1 MFMKIEKLIEKNKEN
16 YEKIAISEGD
26 IFDNLS
32 WLKTFNDRIQIYGI
46 YDKGN
51 NLIGGFNLYK
61 QKKFGLTIYRNPP
74 FTPNI
79 GPFFKI
85 EAKNP
90 VVVMNKWKEILSL
103 MADFFEKLPYSV
115 ISISLNKN
123 IVDTQPFIWRK
134 FKAIPGYTYIIDLK
148 KSIEDIRKEMSV
160 VRRNDMNKALRDGL
174 IVKYN
179 NNLEIVKYLVL
190 KTFLRQNKKFKQY
203 YLNKVLF
210 EFSNKNNSFSFVSFQ
225 NNKPI
230 AIVFCVYDKNTAYY
244 LLGGYDSKNSHHGAG
259 ALAMWE
265 AIKFAKKM
273 GIKYFDF
280 EGSMVPQIE
289 KYFRGFGGKLT
300 PCYRI
305 NKAKLPLE
313 ILLKFYRRELF

>member
-1 MFMKIEKLIEKNKEN
+1 MKIEKLTEKNRES
-16 YEKIAISEGD
+16 YEEIAISEGT
-26 IFDNLS
+26 IFNRLS
-32 WLKTFNDRIQIYGI
+32 WLRMFKDDVQIYGI
-46 YDKGN
+46 YDKGD
-51 NLIGGFNLYK
+51 NLIGGFHLYK
-61 QKKFGLTIYRNPP
+61 QKRFGLTIYRNPP

-79 GPFFKI
+79 GPFIQIK
-85 EAKNP
+85 AKNP
-90 VVVMNKWKEILSL
+90 VVVMNKWKEILFL
-103 MADFFEKLPYSV
+103 MTDFFEKLPYSV

-123 IVDTQPFIWRK
+123 IVDTQPFIWSK
-134 FKAIPGYTYIIDLK
+134 FKVIPGYTYIIDLE

-160 VRRNDMNKALRDGL
+160 VRRNDINKALRVGL
-174 IVKYN
+174 IAKYN
-179 NNLEIVKYLVL
+179 DNLEIVKSLVL
-190 KTFLRQNKKFKQY
+190 KTFLRQNKKTNQY

-210 EFSNKNNSFSFVSFQ
+210 EFAKKNNSFSFVSFQ

-230 AIVFCVYDKNTAYY
+230 AIVFCVYDKSTTYY

-265 AIKFAKKM
+265 AINFSKKL

-289 KYFRGFGGKLT
+289 RYFRGFGGKLT
-300 PCYRI
+300 PYYRI

>member
-1 MFMKIEKLIEKNKEN
+1 MKIERLNEKNKEN
-16 YEKIAISEGD
+16 YEKMAINEGV
-26 IFDNLS
+26 IFNRLS
-32 WLKTFNDRIQIYGI
+32 WLKMFNDKVQIYGI

-51 NLIGGFNLYK
+51 NLIGGFHLYK
-61 QKKFGLTIYRNPP
+61 QKKFAFTIYRNPP
-74 FTPNI
+74 FTPTI
-79 GPFFKI
+79 GPFLEIK
-85 EAKNP
+85 AKNP
-90 VVVMNKWKEILSL
+90 VVIMNKRKEILSL
-103 MADFFEKLPYSV
+103 MADFFKKLSYSV

-123 IVDTQPFIWRK
+123 IIDTQPFIWRK
-134 FKAIPGYTYIIDLK
+134 FKVIPGYTYIIDLE
-148 KSIEDIRKEMSV
+148 KSTHDIRKEMSA
-160 VRRNDMNKALRDGL
+160 VRRNDINKALRDGL

-179 NNLEIVKYLVL
+179 DNLKIIESLVL
-190 KTFLRQNKKFKQY
+190 KTFLRQNKKTDQY

-210 EFSNKNNSFSFVSFQ
+210 EFANKNNSFNFATFQ

-230 AIVFCVYDKNTAYY
+230 AIVFCVYDKSTAYY

-259 ALAMWE
+259 ALAIWE
-265 AIKFAKKM
+265 AIKFAKKL

-289 KYFRGFGGKLT
+289 KYFRGFGGKLI
-300 PCYRI
+300 PYYRI

>member
-1 MFMKIEKLIEKNKEN
+1 MKILKLIEKNKEN
-16 YEKIAISEGD
+16 YEKMAINEGA
-26 IFDNLS
+26 IFNRLS
-32 WLKTFNDRIQIYGI
+32 WLKMFNNKVQIYGI
-46 YDKGN
+46 YDKGD
-51 NLIGGFNLYK
+51 NLIGGFHLYK
-61 QKKFGLTIYRNPP
+61 QKKYGLTIYLNPP

-90 VVVMNKWKEILSL
+90 VVVMNKRKEVLSL
-103 MADFFEKLPYSV
+103 MTDFFEKLPCSV

-123 IVDTQPFIWRK
+123 IVDTQPFFWRK
-134 FKAIPGYTYIIDLK
+134 FKVIPGYTYIIDLD

-160 VRRNDMNKALRDGL
+160 VRRNDINKALRDGL
-174 IVKYN
+174 IIKYN
-179 NNLEIVKYLVL
+179 DNLKIIKSLVL
-190 KTFLRQNKKFKQY
+190 KTFLRQNKKTNQY

-210 EFSNKNNSFSFVSFQ
+210 EFANKNNSFSFVSFQ

-230 AIVFCVYDKNTAYY
+230 ALVFCVYDKNTAYY

-265 AIKFAKKM
+265 AIKFAKKL

-289 KYFRGFGGKLT
+289 RYFRGFGGKLT
-300 PCYRI
+300 PYYRI

-313 ILLKFYRRELF
+313 ILLKFYKRELF